1 MSKTCQNCGREHEGQ
16 LVETFTDGDNL
27 PVEIIVCYH
36 ARYEEESPKTL
47 DEEAFNGAQM
57 AGVKKRGI
65 QSVQTVRMYKGEVV
79 KPVMYYN
86 ANVKKIMTGSI
97 NDEIVRDPHTGRPV
111 PFKSIGQ
118 IWF

>member
-47 DEEAFNGAQM
+47 DEEAFNGA
-57 AGVKKRGI
+57 
-65 QSVQTVRMYKGEVV
+65 
-79 KPVMYYN
+79 
-86 ANVKKIMTGSI
+86 
-97 NDEIVRDPHTGRPV
+97 
-111 PFKSIGQ
+111 
-118 IWF
+118 